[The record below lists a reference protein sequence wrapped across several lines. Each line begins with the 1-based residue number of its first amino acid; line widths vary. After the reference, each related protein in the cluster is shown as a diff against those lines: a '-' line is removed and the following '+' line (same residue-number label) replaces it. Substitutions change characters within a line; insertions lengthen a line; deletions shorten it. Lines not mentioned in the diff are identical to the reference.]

1 MAHKTFV
8 SPGYYLSHY
17 FKKVMDMGFSRF
29 LMNIRLK
36 QSVKDLLYTKDSI
49 SSIAMKSRFPN
60 TKSFA
65 DQIMS

>member
-1 MAHKTFV
+1 
-8 SPGYYLSHY
+8 
-17 FKKVMDMGFSRF
+17 MDMGFSRF